1 MLIQT
6 HPYLGLP
13 SGLTTFDS
21 LGMEP
26 RAQIDVLNAPGISD
40 VHLQEEPHW
49 YVGRMK
55 DELASGS
62 IDSPFADSG
71 FCLQTQGLGP
81 TLKMFMLLL
90 WNILG
95 APQVPK
101 EKYLQVNLGQGKPAG
116 SHFLENTTP
125 WQEREERRGQDGTGS
140 GEDSMPGATFE
151 AWVLSDALHLN
162 TFSPFILK
170 RYLFHSQ
177 LRPCVSDLLTLNSS
191 SKCFLMLKFVST
203 LGSFFPL

>member
-62 IDSPFADSG
+62 IDSPFSDSG

-90 WNILG
+90 
-95 APQVPK
+95 
-101 EKYLQVNLGQGKPAG
+101 
-116 SHFLENTTP
+116 
-125 WQEREERRGQDGTGS
+125 
-140 GEDSMPGATFE
+140 
-151 AWVLSDALHLN
+151 
-162 TFSPFILK
+162 
-170 RYLFHSQ
+170 
-177 LRPCVSDLLTLNSS
+177 
-191 SKCFLMLKFVST
+191 
-203 LGSFFPL
+203 